1 MKSEME
7 ISSWFYYFVAYYSN
21 SFFPTQEVLF
31 TMAVPKRKK
40 SKSRRNMRRGS
51 NGSYSVNLPNVVVD
65 ATTGEYKLSHH
76 ISVDGHYNG
85 RKVVELS
92 KKVSEVAEAS

>member
-1 MKSEME
+1 
-7 ISSWFYYFVAYYSN
+7 
-21 SFFPTQEVLF
+21 
-31 TMAVPKRKK
+31 MAVPKRKK

-76 ISVDGHYNG
+76 ISIDGYYNG
-85 RKVVELS
+85 RKVVELNN
-92 KKVSEVAEAS
+92 KVSEASEA